1 MATDVSKRP
10 GRVAVGVFWILWL
23 AAQAPPT
30 AAGDVEQAQP
40 YTIGP
45 QDVLA
50 VTVFNQPELTG
61 TFEVGTDG
69 AVTLPLIGR
78 LDVAGLTLRDFEAT
92 LTQKLAANILRNPQV
107 SAAVE
112 TYRSQRFF
120 VIGEVRQPGAYYLSG
135 HETLLQAIARA
146 GYTTADAGSEVLLV
160 RPRQGSADAGPVRP
174 DQVDAGD
181 VQRVDLDG
189 LTTGRIDHNPA
200 VRDGD
205 TILVTRAETVYIL
218 GQVKAPG
225 AFRLSRGMTVAQ
237 LISMAGGVTD
247 RGSTGRIK
255 VTRLVNGK
263 KQDLKIAI
271 GDTVLPNDTITVLE
285 KWF

>member
-10 GRVAVGVFWILWL
+10 GRVAVVVFWILWL